1 MPHALFNNKS
11 THSLLLWEYTC
22 GQKIW
27 SEGAMLSA
35 LQKGHV
41 QGPMSSKD
49 LSFDQP
55 LAKDILVIYDE
66 KRDIAK
72 PNASGFY
79 LKKKRH
85 ATLHNSTMNIF
96 GTTCQI

>member
-1 MPHALFNNKS
+1 
-11 THSLLLWEYTC
+11 
-22 GQKIW
+22 
-27 SEGAMLSA
+27 MLSA

-41 QGPMSSKD
+41 QGRMSSKD

-79 LKKKRH
+79 LKKKG
-85 ATLHNSTMNIF
+85 MQPY
-96 GTTCQI
+96 TTPP